1 MDLPFFK
8 KNPPPVS
15 RKYLFALEI
24 SPQTVKSAVWSVVN
38 DKPQVLAVG
47 SAVNWDDKSAD
58 NLIAAADQT
67 LSDATNHLDPSGK
80 VDIEEVILGLT
91 ADWVQEDKIKHNFLA
106 MLKDLGH
113 KLDLKPVGFVI
124 TAEAV
129 VKYLHHSESV
139 PPTAILLGFWP
150 QTLEVTLVRLGKI
163 DRTEVVKR
171 SSQMASDV
179 VEGLSR
185 FPNID
190 VLPSRMLLYDSGL
203 DLEETKQL
211 LLQHPWQAPQTR
223 LSFLHFPKVEILPSD
238 FTVKAIA
245 LSGGSEVAKAIG
257 LLTVDAPE
265 TESEPAV
272 TGSGED
278 LGFVD
283 MDIQSL
289 PVRAPVPVVEATAEP
304 HPNLTPSTLAK
315 SKLPKF
321 NFSLPHITLPNFNL
335 PKLRLSLAAAL
346 GILLLV
352 IVGLGAAYWYLPK
365 ADVVVFVKPQ
375 NFQTTFELVAD
386 TRQQTVNVDAKTI
399 PAQALT
405 VEVSGDKTIP
415 TTGSVII
422 GDKATGEVTISNAL
436 DSSRQLAA
444 GTVITSP
451 SGLKFLLN
459 EAVTVASA
467 SGSAGNLSPGKAKAQ
482 VTAASIGTDAN
493 LTAGT
498 VFRVDSL
505 AVTQV
510 DAKNEAAFSGGTS
523 RQAQAVAKADID
535 KLKTELVGGLKD
547 QAREKLLSQISD
559 AQTVI
564 TESIATE
571 TISEDFDHKVGEEA
585 ADVKLSLAVKATGI
599 VVAKADLQTIVD
611 AQIKPQIPPGYTSVT
626 EQNQSFKVKSTDQN
640 KVVFDA
646 QVTALLLPQFDTDQ
660 AIKGIRGKSPLRA
673 KEYLQSFPVVAQV
686 DMAISPRLP
695 LALTTLPRV
704 AKNISVSVQPFK

>member
-8 KNPPPVS
+8 KNIPATTW
-15 RKYLFALEI
+15 KYLFALEI

-47 SAVNWDDKSAD
+47 AAVNWDDKTTES
-58 NLIAAADQT
+58 LITATDQT

-80 VDIEEVILGLT
+80 VNIEEVILGLPSE
-91 ADWVQEDKIKHNFLA
+91 WVQEDKIKHNFLV
-106 MLKDLGH
+106 MLKDMGH
-113 KLDLKPVGFVI
+113 KLDLKPVGFVV
-124 TAEAV
+124 TVEAV
-129 VKYLHHSESV
+129 VKYLHHSENV

-163 DRTEVVKR
+163 DSTEVVKR
-171 SSQMASDV
+171 SSHLAEDV

-185 FPNID
+185 FPSID

-223 LSFLHFPKVEILPSD
+223 LSFLHFPKIEILPAD

-257 LLTVDAPE
+257 LLTVDVAE
-265 TESEPAV
+265 TEIETVV

-289 PVRAPVPVVEATAEP
+289 PAEPTAEP
-304 HPNLTPSTLAK
+304 KPTPVAAPVKPKLV
-315 SKLPKF
+315 LPK
-321 NFSLPHITLPNFNL
+321 ITLPNFRL
-335 PKLRLSLAAAL
+335 PKMQLSLATAV
-346 GILLLV
+346 GILV
-352 IVGLGAAYWYLPK
+352 AVMVGLGAAYWYLPR

-375 NFQTTFELVAD
+375 NFQTTFALVAD
-386 TRQQTVNVDAKTI
+386 TRQQTVDVEAKSV

-405 VEVSGDKTIP
+405 VEMSGDKSVP
-415 TTGSVII
+415 TTGSVLV

-436 DSSRQLAA
+436 DSSRQLAI

-467 SGSAGNLSPGKAKAQ
+467 SGSAGNLSPGKAKVK
-482 VTAASIGTDAN
+482 VTADNIGTDAN

-498 VFRVDSL
+498 VFRVGSL
-505 AVTQV
+505 AITQV

-535 KLKTELVGGLKD
+535 KLKSELVGSLKD

-559 AQTVI
+559 NQTVI
-564 TESIATE
+564 TESIASE
-571 TISEDFDHKVGEEA
+571 TISEDFDHKLGEEA
-585 ADVKLSLAVKATGI
+585 SEVKLTLAVKATGI

-626 EQNQSFKVKSTDQN
+626 EQNQAFKVKDTDEN

-646 QVTALLLPQFDTDQ
+646 SVTALLLPQFDTDQ
-660 AIKGIRGKSPLRA
+660 AITGIRGKTPLRA
-673 KEYLQSFPVVAQV
+673 KEFLQSFPVVAQV

-695 LALTTLPRV
+695 LSLTTLPRV
-704 AKNISVSVQPFK
+704 AKNISISVRPFK